1 MATLLPLSLVARSL
15 ERLNVAMAIMITL
28 KHMRVERLL
37 SIQVDCL
44 VFQSPRKVHRK
55 VQEEL
60 AEMTY
65 DRLHL
70 ATRRPLSRY
79 VGPLQDAIASKE
91 FVYQLKTLDQPMEH
105 GGELTRHDGER
116 PSVHVPAWVVH
127 TEPVEG
133 EGFAQQIIDHV
144 LGGLSCCI
152 TGPPGTGK
160 SHVLGQLAEAL
171 KAAGQT
177 VQILAPTNAAARIV
191 GGSTIHN
198 FSTRMAS
205 SKRGYSGVILIDEIS
220 MVSLG
225 LLAILDQL
233 RAGDCQIVCSGD
245 WDQLPPV
252 GNSWRGKAVD
262 PLIFQ
267 DSHLLEQWSGSTHF
281 KLTRCRRSD
290 KPHFQFY
297 TSLNSNLATAIAWT
311 KLAYKKSDEADLHL
325 VISHAKR
332 RSINST
338 RQGLFAQ
345 GRLGVSIPAQTE
357 PGYMCVAG
365 TPLVGT

>member
-1 MATLLPLSLVARSL
+1 MLDHCICVWADLKLSFQATSRRKPKDLAQKLKFMQEIWVAVGQTFAGESWGSTSKKQAGPLLAKVALLALIGSWGRTSNFRYNTITSDHPDDCAFEGEITTSPCPGSSVFHDTTWRQEVRTMATLLPLSLVARSL
-15 ERLNVAMAIMITL
+15 ERLNVARAIMITL

-91 FVYQLKTLDQPMEH
+91 VVYQLKTLDQPMEH

-127 TEPVEG
+127 TEPADG
-133 EGFAQQIIDHV
+133 DGFAQQIIANV
-144 LGGLSCCI
+144 LQGSSCCI

-245 WDQLPPV
+245 WD
-252 GNSWRGKAVD
+252 
-262 PLIFQ
+262 
-267 DSHLLEQWSGSTHF
+267 
-281 KLTRCRRSD
+281 
-290 KPHFQFY
+290 
-297 TSLNSNLATAIAWT
+297 
-311 KLAYKKSDEADLHL
+311 
-325 VISHAKR
+325 
-332 RSINST
+332 
-338 RQGLFAQ
+338 
-345 GRLGVSIPAQTE
+345 
-357 PGYMCVAG
+357 
-365 TPLVGT
+365 